1 MLESNLQ
8 AEAKTL
14 EVFEYLQSRNL
25 KPLLRMW
32 TMDYIS
38 RNYYV
43 PQTESKSSTIMI
55 SV

>member
-1 MLESNLQ
+1 MLESDLG
-8 AEAKTL
+8 AEAETL

-38 RNYYV
+38 GN
-43 PQTESKSSTIMI
+43 
-55 SV
+55 